1 LITPFGGTLVDF
13 SLAEG
18 RVELNPIAPFAV
30 VAAQNLAARWN
41 RRSVPTT
48 YSALTNNNAAAPTWR
63 AIPARNDRNPGLK
76 GS

>member
-18 RVELNPIAPFAV
+18 RVELTLIAPFAV
-30 VAAQNLAARWN
+30 IAAQNLAARWN

-48 YSALTNNNAAAPTWR
+48 YSALTNNIGAAPTESGV
-63 AIPARNDRNPGLK
+63 PARNDRNSGLR